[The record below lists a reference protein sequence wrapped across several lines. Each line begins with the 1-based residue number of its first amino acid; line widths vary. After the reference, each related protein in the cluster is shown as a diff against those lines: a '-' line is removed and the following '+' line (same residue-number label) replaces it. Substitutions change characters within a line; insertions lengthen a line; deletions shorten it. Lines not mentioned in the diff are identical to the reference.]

1 MFKLNFDFLY
11 TRGRYMIIIRLK
23 SFYVLIDVES
33 R

>member
-11 TRGRYMIIIRLK
+11 TRRYIIIIGLK